1 MGLDQGKA
9 MSKTER
15 MELWEDA
22 HRRTIGELFEYG
34 LLKV

>member
-1 MGLDQGKA
+1 

-22 HRRTIGELFEYG
+22 HRRTIGALFERG
-34 LLKV
+34 FLKV